1 LNPFT
6 GAFAAMT
13 TPYSA
18 PEANLIFE
26 NLSNAPTPPG
36 GYAHFINVGTDD
48 LLDIIE
54 KRYFQDQLSKG
65 LGSFKYLQAGYG
77 GGKTQFILSL
87 AERAQRHQ
95 VVTCRVDVGTDCPF
109 NSKLAIFQSVMGS
122 FLPLTGGRV
131 IDDSERGIIV
141 LIEHWIR
148 RQLKEQGVEPGDE
161 VPAAIRSEMMRTF
174 SPMMNGAADHQMGAG
189 LRRVG
194 LRLLEHACGGTPTT
208 EDDNLWSWVRG
219 DKVTTANLKS
229 IGLAEP
235 ARDDNA
241 FNRLNTTLKFL
252 RTRLG
257 YRGFFIAFDEGSRA
271 MSFRRGS
278 IKQKQVVENLLDF
291 INRTGDQQFGGVMFL
306 YAAND
311 EFRSELI
318 SKYEALEN
326 RIGSVSMSIGSPMVP
341 FINLDTANTPK
352 MLEQLADRLVDVYET
367 ASGVKFDRVVQRQNF
382 EKLKTAY
389 TFDLRLSPRTFVALM
404 TRFLPKQAKRQYLID
419 DEEAE
424 RFVIDNDPDHEV
436 SASGNA

>member
-1 LNPFT
+1 
-6 GAFAAMT
+6 MT
-13 TPYSA
+13 TPFSA
-18 PEANLIFE
+18 PEATFIFD

-36 GYAHFINVGTDD
+36 GYAHFINVGTDF

-54 KRYFQDQLSKG
+54 KRYFEDQLSKG
-65 LGSFKYLQAGYG
+65 LGSFKYLQASYG

-95 VVTCRVDVGTDCPF
+95 VVTCRVDVGVDCPF

-122 FLPLTGGRV
+122 FLPLTDGRV

-141 LIEHWIR
+141 LMEHWIR
-148 RQLKEQGVEPGDE
+148 QKLREQGVEPGDE
-161 VPAAIRSEMMRTF
+161 VPPAVRAELMRTF
-174 SPMMNGAADHQMGAG
+174 TPMMNGAADHQMGAG
-189 LRRVG
+189 LRQVG
-194 LRLLEHACGGTPTT
+194 LRLLEHACGGNPTT

-219 DKVTTANLKS
+219 GRVTSANLKS
-229 IGLAEP
+229 LGLSEP
-235 ARDDNA
+235 AKDDNA

-291 INRTGDQQFGGVMFL
+291 INKTGDQQFGGVMFL

-326 RIGSVSMSIGSPMVP
+326 RIGSVSMSVGSPMVP
-341 FINLDTANTPK
+341 FIDLDATNTPQ
-352 MLEQLADRLVDVYET
+352 MLELLGERLLDVFET
-367 ASGVKFDRVVQRQNF
+367 AFGTSLDRTIQRQNF
-382 EKLKTAY
+382 AKLKAAY
-389 TFDLRLSPRTFVALM
+389 TLDLQLSPRTFVALM
-404 TRFLPKQAKRQYLID
+404 TRFLPRQANKQHLID
-419 DEEAE
+419 EEEAE
-424 RFVIDNDPDHEV
+424 RFVTDNDPDREV
-436 SASGNA
+436 TTVGNA

>member
-1 LNPFT
+1 
-6 GAFAAMT
+6 MT

-18 PEANLIFE
+18 PEATLIFE

-36 GYAHFINVGTDD
+36 GYAHFINVGTDH

-54 KRYFQDQLSKG
+54 KRYFEEQLSRG
-65 LGSFKYLQAGYG
+65 TGSFKYLQASYG

-109 NSKLAIFQSVMGS
+109 NSKLAIFQNVMGS
-122 FLPLTGGRV
+122 FLPIKDARV
-131 IDDSERGIIV
+131 IDDSERGIVV
-141 LIEHWIR
+141 LIERWIR
-148 RQLKEQGVEPGDE
+148 QKLREQGVEHGDE
-161 VPAAIRSEMMRTF
+161 VPEAIRAELMRTF
-174 SPMMNGAADHQMGAG
+174 APMMSGAADHQMGAG
-189 LRRVG
+189 LRRLG
-194 LRLLEHACGGTPTT
+194 MRLLEHGCGGNPTT
-208 EDDNLWSWVRG
+208 EDDNLCSWVRG
-219 DKVTTANLKS
+219 DKIVSANLKTQ
-229 IGLAEP
+229 GMAEA

-257 YRGFFIAFDEGSRA
+257 FRGFFIAFDEGSRA

-291 INRTGDQQFGGVMFL
+291 INKTGDQQFGGVMFL

-326 RIGSVSMSIGSPMVP
+326 RIGSVSMATGSPMVP
-341 FINLDTANTPK
+341 FIDLDAANTPQ
-352 MLEQLADRLVDVYET
+352 MLELMAERLMDVYET
-367 ASGVKFDRVVQRQNF
+367 ASGVKFDHTIQRQNV

-389 TFDLRLSPRTFVALM
+389 TVGLRLSPRTFVAFM
-404 TRFLPKQAKRQYLID
+404 TRFLPKQAEKQHLITED
-419 DEEAE
+419 EAE
-424 RFVIDNDPDHEV
+424 LFVTNNDPDREV
-436 SASGNA
+436 SALGID